1 MSSVTAKQL
10 QQLLGGELVGDP
22 TATVSKPAKIEQ
34 GEAGAISFLG
44 NPKYEPYLYT
54 CQSSII
60 LVPLGFEPQ
69 KPVSATLLK
78 VKDVYASLS
87 VLLEHFGQQVQ
98 QEAAARISEQAY
110 IHPTAQIGKGARI
123 DAFVYIEEGAVIGEQ
138 ATLYAHAYVG
148 RNAVLG
154 DQVTLHSGVKI
165 YHQCQ
170 LGDRVLV
177 HANAV
182 IGSDGFGFAPQEDG
196 SYKKIPQLG
205 NVLIESDVEIG
216 ANTVIDRATMD
227 STRVGQGVKL
237 DNLVQVAH
245 NVSIGAHSVIA
256 SQVGIAGSTQLG
268 AYCMVGG
275 QAGFAGHLKIAKG
288 SKIQAQSGL
297 AKSIKEEGT
306 AVWGSPAI
314 DYKRYYRCAIVFK
327 NLPELQQQVQQL
339 QKQIKQLQ
347 TKKET

>member
-1 MSSVTAKQL
+1 MSSVTAKML

-22 TATVSKPAKIEQ
+22 ATTVSKPAKIEQ

-44 NPKYEPYLYT
+44 NLKYEPYLYT

-60 LVPLGFEPQ
+60 LIPKDFEPKQ
-69 KPVSATLLK
+69 PVTATLLK
-78 VKDVYASLS
+78 VEDVYASLS
-87 VLLEHFGQQVQ
+87 ILLEHFGNQAEQ
-98 QEAAARISEQAY
+98 ASPASISPQAY
-110 IHPTAQIGKGARI
+110 IHPTAQIGANAHIEAFAYVGA
-123 DAFVYIEEGAVIGEQ
+123 GAVIGDK
-138 ATLYAHAYVG
+138 ATLYAHSYVG
-148 RNAVLG
+148 RAAVLG
-154 DQVTLHSGVKI
+154 NQVVLHAGAKV

-170 LGDRVLV
+170 LGDRVIV

-182 IGSDGFGFAPQEDG
+182 IGSDGFGFAPQKDG

-205 NVLIESDVEIG
+205 NVVIESDVEIG

-227 STRVGQGVKL
+227 STHIGEGVKL

-245 NVSIGAHSVIA
+245 NVGIGAHTVIA

-268 AYCMVGG
+268 THCMIGG
-275 QAGFAGHLKIAKG
+275 QAGFAGHLKIANGTKV
-288 SKIQAQSGL
+288 QAQSGL
-297 AKSIKEEGT
+297 AQSIKEEGT

-327 NLPELQQQVQQL
+327 NLPDLQRQVHQL
-339 QKQIKQLQ
+339 QKQLDQLQ
-347 TKKET
+347 DKG